1 MESVSCR
8 FALVLCTV
16 AQRSP
21 SIRQDMPSRFHE
33 CGQFRARDEQVPDAI
48 GGDQPFSSFC
58 RGQTFTTLTCGQ
70 HRDYL
75 ELIRAKDRAARFMVL
90 NAASSIGT

>member
-1 MESVSCR
+1 MESVPCR
-8 FALVLCTV
+8 FALVRGTA

-33 CGQFRARDEQVPDAI
+33 RGQFRARDEQVPDAI
-48 GGDQPFSSFC
+48 GGDQPFGSSC
-58 RGQTFTTLTCGQ
+58 RGQTFATLTRGQ

-75 ELIRAKDRAARFMVL
+75 ELVRAKVRAARFMVL
-90 NAASSIGT
+90 NAASSMGT